1 MKIYPTKKKKL
12 SKYNFFMKDSNKR
25 ENNLS
30 HLAIIMDGNG
40 RWSEKKG
47 LPREDG
53 HIGGVKS
60 LRSLLGYI
68 GELEIPYLTVFSFST
83 DNWKRPKSEISNLM
97 NLLRK
102 FIQTD
107 LTELH
112 MNNIKIR
119 IIGNREGIPS
129 DVVKLIES
137 SELLTE
143 DNNGLYLQIAFNYSG
158 RDELVNS
165 VKKIGSSI
173 KAGDLDPHNI
183 NEDIISNNLF
193 TAGVPDP
200 DLLIRTG
207 SEKRISNFLLWQLAY
222 TEIYFEEALWPDFN
236 KELLSE
242 AIDDFHNRYRRF
254 GRIEESL
261 KK

>member
-1 MKIYPTKKKKL
+1 MKT
-12 SKYNFFMKDSNKR
+12 SEKR

-40 RWSEKKG
+40 RWSEQKG

-53 HIGGVKS
+53 HKEGVES
-60 LRSLLGYI
+60 LRKLLRYI
-68 GELEIPYLTVFSFST
+68 HNFKIPYLTVFSFST
-83 DNWKRPKSEISNLM
+83 DNWNRPKSEISNLM

-112 MNNIKIR
+112 NNNVRIR
-119 IIGNREGIPS
+119 IIGNREGVSKDII
-129 DVVKLIES
+129 KLIES
-137 SELLTE
+137 SEFLTR
-143 DNNGLYLQIAFNYSG
+143 NNDGLYLQIAFNYSG
-158 RDELVNS
+158 RDEIVNAL
-165 VKKIGSSI
+165 KKIGASI
-173 KAGDLDPHNI
+173 KSGDIDPYNI
-183 NEDIISNNLF
+183 NEDIVDSNLF
-193 TAGVPDP
+193 TAGLPEP

-222 TEIYFEEALWPDFN
+222 TEIYFEKSLWPDFN
-236 KELLSE
+236 KDLLTE
-242 AIDDFHNRYRRF
+242 AINDFNNRYRRY
-254 GRIEESL
+254 GKIEERL

>member
-1 MKIYPTKKKKL
+1 MKT
-12 SKYNFFMKDSNKR
+12 SEKR

-40 RWSEKKG
+40 RWSEQKG

-53 HIGGVKS
+53 HKEGVES
-60 LRSLLGYI
+60 LRKLLRYI
-68 GELEIPYLTVFSFST
+68 DDFKIPYLTVFSFST
-83 DNWKRPKSEISNLM
+83 DNWNRPKSEISNLM

-112 MNNIKIR
+112 NNNVRIR
-119 IIGNREGIPS
+119 IIGNREGVSKDII
-129 DVVKLIES
+129 KLIES
-137 SELLTE
+137 SEFLTR
-143 DNNGLYLQIAFNYSG
+143 NNDGLYLQIAFNYSG
-158 RDELVNS
+158 RDEIVNAL
-165 VKKIGSSI
+165 KKIGASI
-173 KAGDLDPHNI
+173 KSGDIDPYNI
-183 NEDIISNNLF
+183 NEDIVDSNLF
-193 TAGVPDP
+193 TAGLPEP

-222 TEIYFEEALWPDFN
+222 TEIYFEKSLWPDFN
-236 KELLSE
+236 KDLLTE
-242 AIDDFHNRYRRF
+242 AINDFNNRYRRY
-254 GRIEESL
+254 GKIEERL

>member
-1 MKIYPTKKKKL
+1 MKT
-12 SKYNFFMKDSNKR
+12 SEKR

-40 RWSEKKG
+40 RWSEQKG

-53 HIGGVKS
+53 HKEGVKS
-60 LRSLLGYI
+60 LRKLLRYI
-68 GELEIPYLTVFSFST
+68 DDFKIPYLTVFSFST
-83 DNWKRPKSEISNLM
+83 DNWNRPKSEISNLM

-112 MNNIKIR
+112 NNNVKIR
-119 IIGNREGIPS
+119 IIGNREGVSKDII
-129 DVVKLIES
+129 KLIES
-137 SELLTE
+137 SEFLTR
-143 DNNGLYLQIAFNYSG
+143 NNDGLYLQIAFNYSG
-158 RDELVNS
+158 RDEIVNAL
-165 VKKIGSSI
+165 KKIGASI
-173 KAGDLDPHNI
+173 KSGDIDPYNI
-183 NEDIISNNLF
+183 NEDIVDSNLF
-193 TAGVPDP
+193 TAGLPEP

-222 TEIYFEEALWPDFN
+222 TEIYFEKSLWPDFN
-236 KELLSE
+236 KDLLTE
-242 AIDDFHNRYRRF
+242 AINDFNNRYRRY
-254 GRIEESL
+254 GKIEERL

>member
-1 MKIYPTKKKKL
+1 MKT
-12 SKYNFFMKDSNKR
+12 SEKR

-40 RWSEKKG
+40 RWSEQKG

-53 HIGGVKS
+53 HKEGVKS
-60 LRSLLGYI
+60 LRELLRYI
-68 GELEIPYLTVFSFST
+68 DDFKIPYLTVFSFST
-83 DNWKRPKSEISNLM
+83 DNWKRPKSETSNLM

-112 MNNIKIR
+112 NNNVKIR
-119 IIGNREGIPS
+119 IIGNRDGVPNDIL
-129 DVVKLIES
+129 KLIDSAEF
-137 SELLTE
+137 LTRE
-143 DNNGLYLQIAFNYSG
+143 NDGLYLQIAFNYSG
-158 RDELVNS
+158 RDEIINAI
-165 VKKIGSSI
+165 KKIGSSI
-173 KAGDLDPHNI
+173 KSGDLDPYNI
-183 NEDIISNNLF
+183 NEEIIDSNLF
-193 TAGVPDP
+193 TAGLPEP

-222 TEIYFEEALWPDFN
+222 TEIYFEKSLWPDFN
-236 KELLSE
+236 KELLTK
-242 AIDDFHNRYRRF
+242 AISDFHNRYRRY
-254 GRIEESL
+254 GRIEERI

>member
-1 MKIYPTKKKKL
+1 MKT
-12 SKYNFFMKDSNKR
+12 SEKR

-40 RWSEKKG
+40 RWSEQKG

-53 HIGGVKS
+53 HKEGVES
-60 LRSLLGYI
+60 LRKLLRYI
-68 GELEIPYLTVFSFST
+68 DDFKIPYLTVFSFST

-112 MNNIKIR
+112 NNNVKIR
-119 IIGNREGIPS
+119 IIGNREGVPRDII
-129 DVVKLIES
+129 KLIES
-137 SELLTE
+137 SELLTRN
-143 DNNGLYLQIAFNYSG
+143 NNGLYLQIAFNYSG
-158 RDELVNS
+158 RDEIINAL
-165 VKKIGSSI
+165 KKIGASI
-173 KAGDLDPHNI
+173 KSGDIDPYNI
-183 NEDIISNNLF
+183 NEDIVDSNLF
-193 TAGVPDP
+193 TAGLPEP

-222 TEIYFEEALWPDFN
+222 TEIYFEKSLWPDFN
-236 KELLSE
+236 KDLLTN
-242 AIDDFHNRYRRF
+242 AINDFNNRYRRY
-254 GRIEESL
+254 GKIEERL

>member
-1 MKIYPTKKKKL
+1 MKP
-12 SKYNFFMKDSNKR
+12 SEKR

-40 RWSEKKG
+40 RWSEQKG

-53 HIGGVKS
+53 HKEGVKS
-60 LRSLLGYI
+60 LRELLRYI
-68 GELEIPYLTVFSFST
+68 DDFKIPYLTVFSFST
-83 DNWKRPKSEISNLM
+83 DNWKRPKSETSNLM

-112 MNNIKIR
+112 NNNVKIR
-119 IIGNREGIPS
+119 IIGNRDGVPNDIL
-129 DVVKLIES
+129 KLIDSAEF
-137 SELLTE
+137 LTRE
-143 DNNGLYLQIAFNYSG
+143 NDGLYLQIAFNYSG
-158 RDELVNS
+158 RDEIINAI
-165 VKKIGSSI
+165 KKIGSSI
-173 KAGDLDPHNI
+173 KSGDLDPYNI
-183 NEDIISNNLF
+183 NEEIIDSNLF
-193 TAGVPDP
+193 TAGLPEP

-222 TEIYFEEALWPDFN
+222 TEIYFEKSLWPDFS

-242 AIDDFHNRYRRF
+242 AISDFNNRYRRY
-254 GRIEESL
+254 GRIEGRL